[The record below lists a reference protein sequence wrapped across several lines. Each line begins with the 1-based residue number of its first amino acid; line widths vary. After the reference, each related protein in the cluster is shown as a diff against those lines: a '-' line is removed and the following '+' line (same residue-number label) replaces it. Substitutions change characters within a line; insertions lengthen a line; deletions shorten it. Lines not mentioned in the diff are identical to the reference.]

1 MKQLNG
7 KVAIITGA
15 NQGLGLQIANHYIN
29 NGASI
34 AICARNKSK
43 LINVKKTLEKN
54 ISNDQKIFASKCDV
68 SNYEEVNL
76 LIKQMLN

>member
-1 MKQLNG
+1 MKQLGG

-29 NGASI
+29 NGANI

-43 LINVKKTLEKN
+43 LFNVKKHLK
-54 ISNDQKIFASKCDV
+54 KIFQITKKF
-68 SNYEEVNL
+68 L
-76 LIKQMLN
+76 LQNVMFRTMKK

>member
-1 MKQLNG
+1 MLNLDGIEYISVGQIKGVLILKQLNG

-29 NGASI
+29 NGANI

-43 LINVKKTLEKN
+43 LL
-54 ISNDQKIFASKCDV
+54 
-68 SNYEEVNL
+68 
-76 LIKQMLN
+76 M

>member
-29 NGASI
+29 NGVSI

-43 LINVKKTLEKN
+43 LFNVKKILEKTVKKKYN
-54 ISNDQKIFASKCDV
+54 Q
-68 SNYEEVNL
+68 
-76 LIKQMLN
+76 

>member
-1 MKQLNG
+1 MKQLNR

-54 ISNDQKIFASKCDV
+54 ISNHQKIFALKCDV
-68 SNYEEVNL
+68 SNYEEVNKF
-76 LIKQMLN
+76 ING

>member
-34 AICARNKSK
+34 AICSRNKSK
-43 LINVKKTLEKN
+43 LFNVKKTLEKN
-54 ISNDQKIFASKCDV
+54 ISNDQKI
-68 SNYEEVNL
+68 L
-76 LIKQMLN
+76 LQNVMFRIMKK

>member
-1 MKQLNG
+1 MKQLDG

-29 NGASI
+29 NGANI

-43 LINVKKTLEKN
+43 LFNVKKTLELTADCGTSPRLK
-54 ISNDQKIFASKCDV
+54 SIFGAF
-68 SNYEEVNL
+68 N
-76 LIKQMLN
+76 KQFN